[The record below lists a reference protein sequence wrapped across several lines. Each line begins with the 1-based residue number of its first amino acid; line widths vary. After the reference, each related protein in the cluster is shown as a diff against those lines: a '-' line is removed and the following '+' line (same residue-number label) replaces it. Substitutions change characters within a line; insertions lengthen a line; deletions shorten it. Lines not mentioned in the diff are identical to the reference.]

1 MHVIVVGSGRV
12 GVELIHRILES
23 GHSVAVVDKNPAS
36 FLKLGEELE
45 IDRIVG
51 FGFDADTL
59 RQAGIE
65 RAGALAAVTS
75 GDNSN
80 ILIARV
86 AHEQFDIER
95 VVARIQEPARAE
107 IYQRLGIATVASV
120 VWSTDQIFRRIDP
133 DAPRNDWLDPSG
145 AVVLLE
151 RELPAAWA
159 GRKLSELDSAGRFTV
174 AAVSRLGGAEI
185 VTPELV
191 GQSGDILRIVASTDA
206 IVELDAALAA
216 DHGGH

>member
-1 MHVIVVGSGRV
+1 M
-12 GVELIHRILES
+12 ELIHRILES
-23 GHSVAVVDKNPAS
+23 GHTVAVVDKNAGA
-36 FLKLGEELE
+36 FLKLGDELDVE
-45 IDRIVG
+45 RVVG
-51 FGFDADTL
+51 FGFDGDTL
-59 RQAGIE
+59 LQAGID

-86 AHEQFDIER
+86 AHEQFGIER

-145 AVVLLE
+145 AVVLVE
-151 RELPAAWA
+151 RELPSTWA
-159 GRKLSELDSAGRFTV
+159 GRKLSELDAAGKFTV

-185 VTPELV
+185 VTADLV
-191 GQSGDILRIVASTDA
+191 GQAGDILRIVAATGA
-206 IVELDAALAA
+206 IDELDAALAA